1 MQDIGFY
8 RRTRLDHQLAVTPWK
23 FLQQQLT
30 ANAAAGR
37 FHPSVN
43 GVFLE
48 VLARQLDGPFPRMP
62 ERISA
67 AQSTLLQWTVN
78 RCMHDTYDGVDRQL
92 P

>member
-1 MQDIGFY
+1 MVY
-8 RRTRLDHQLAVTPWK
+8 
-23 FLQQQLT
+23 QQQSPV
-30 ANAAAGR
+30 NAAAGR
-37 FHPSVN
+37 LYPPVN
-43 GVFLE
+43 GVESE